1 MVNKLLQLSL
11 ECFSNIK
18 VSVDLFNPLTP
29 RGVTRDN
36 MLISWVFLRQDGVIQ
51 TLKINHMR
59 STSKGGIGFQNKVHT
74 KE

>member
-1 MVNKLLQLSL
+1 MTHQLEIPL
-11 ECFSNIK
+11 NVHSN
-18 VSVDLFNPLTP
+18 LNPLTP

-59 STSKGGIGFQNKVHT
+59 STSKGGIGFQNKVHP